1 LRIGKILNW
10 RLWVAIA
17 ALAIVA
23 ASIFFIYKLSDQI
36 AIEEAKRIQHYSLA
50 IEHMARSL
58 GTDGSDINLASTIAS
73 DNTTIPV
80 ILADSAGNIA
90 QSMNVEVGAP
100 DQLQAE
106 LKKYAAMHKP
116 IIVDLDPR
124 QYVYYGESNILKQ
137 LRYFPLVL
145 FGIIALFFIVVWYA
159 YASASRAI
167 QNKVWVGMSKE
178 TAHQLGTPLMSLL
191 GWVEYLKSTEQANV
205 ADEMQKDVDRLQ
217 LVADR
222 FSKIGSVPQ
231 LQVEDVIAR
240 IQNVAAYMQVR
251 SPKNVAISVEHS
263 VETAPILINGPLFD
277 WVIENL
283 IRNALDALEGKGSI
297 KIHIDNRPVEVVILV
312 SDTGKGMT
320 KAVAEK
326 VFKPGYSTKARG
338 WGLGL
343 SLAKRIIRTYHHGS
357 IEVASSA
364 VGVGTTF
371 RIVLRR

>member
-1 LRIGKILNW
+1 MRIGKILNW

-90 QSMNVEVGAP
+90 QSMNVELGTP

-240 IQNVAAYMQVR
+240 IQNVASYMQVR
-251 SPKNVAISVEHS
+251 SPKHVAISVEYS
-263 VETAPILINGPLFD
+263 VDTAPILINGPLFD